1 MKLETSIVFG
11 TTSYP
16 IYTTMHSFRTIF
28 YYIPDGSVCYMRI
41 GNGPSMDF
49 TVHKTRQGKTHIIMD
64 VGGRLITN
72 VFHLFNTYN
81 KYVAYEKLPY
91 PENIF
96 ECIFSRCERF
106 EDCSFH
112 TILGCTPEEWN
123 ELPALVDDNA
133 SSRLITSSK
142 GGGDNELPALV
153 DDNAGSSHISPPG
166 GDNELQEPDVDVRE
180 AAATL
185 ASLKGSLYETETV
198 ATDSNKQLH
207 SINTRMANIETLV
220 GYIYSALKRLC

>member
-1 MKLETSIVFG
+1 
-11 TTSYP
+11 
-16 IYTTMHSFRTIF
+16 
-28 YYIPDGSVCYMRI
+28 MRI
-41 GNGPSMDF
+41 GDGPSMDF

-106 EDCSFH
+106 ENTSFH
-112 TILGCTPEEWN
+112 TILGCTPEEWD

-133 SSRLITSSK
+133 SSS
-142 GGGDNELPALV
+142 P
-153 DDNAGSSHISPPG
+153 ISPPG
-166 GDNELQEPDVDVRE
+166 GDNELPLNSGSRLISSSEGGGDNELHEPDVDIRE

-185 ASLKGSLYETETV
+185 ASLKGSLYETDTL

-220 GYIYSALKRLC
+220 GYIYSAMKRLC

>member
-1 MKLETSIVFG
+1 METSIVFG
-11 TTSYP
+11 TASYP
-16 IYTTMHSFRTIF
+16 IYTIMHSFRHIF

-64 VGGRLITN
+64 YKGHLITN

-112 TILGCTPEEWN
+112 TILSCTPEEW
-123 ELPALVDDNA
+123 D
-133 SSRLITSSK
+133 
-142 GGGDNELPALV
+142 ELPALV
-153 DDNAGSSHISPPG
+153 DDNAGSSPISPPGGG
-166 GDNELQEPDVDVRE
+166 GDNELQEPDIDVQE

-185 ASLKGSLYETETV
+185 ASLAREAST
-198 ATDSNKQLH
+198 TDSNKQLH

-220 GYIYSALKRLC
+220 GYIYSMMKRLC

>member
-1 MKLETSIVFG
+1 
-11 TTSYP
+11 
-16 IYTTMHSFRTIF
+16 MHSFRTIF
-28 YYIPDGSVCYMRI
+28 SYIPDGSVCYMRI

-64 VGGRLITN
+64 YKGRLITN

-81 KYVAYEKLPY
+81 KYVAYETLPY

-106 EDCSFH
+106 ENTSFH
-112 TILGCTPEEWN
+112 TILGCTPEEWD
-123 ELPALVDDNA
+123 EMPPLVDDNA
-133 SSRLITSSK
+133 DSGSPISSSE
-142 GGGDNELPALV
+142 G
-153 DDNAGSSHISPPG
+153 G

-185 ASLKGSLYETETV
+185 ASLKGSLYETDTL
-198 ATDSNKQLH
+198 ATDSNKQLR

-220 GYIYSALKRLC
+220 GYIYSAMKRLC

>member
-1 MKLETSIVFG
+1 
-11 TTSYP
+11 
-16 IYTTMHSFRTIF
+16 MHSFRHIF

-64 VGGRLITN
+64 YKGHLITN

-112 TILGCTPEEWN
+112 TILSCTPEEW
-123 ELPALVDDNA
+123 D
-133 SSRLITSSK
+133 
-142 GGGDNELPALV
+142 ELPALV
-153 DDNAGSSHISPPG
+153 DDNAGSSPISPPGGG
-166 GDNELQEPDVDVRE
+166 GDNELQEPDIDVQE

-185 ASLKGSLYETETV
+185 ASLAREAST
-198 ATDSNKQLH
+198 TDSNKQLH

-220 GYIYSALKRLC
+220 GYIYSMMKRLC